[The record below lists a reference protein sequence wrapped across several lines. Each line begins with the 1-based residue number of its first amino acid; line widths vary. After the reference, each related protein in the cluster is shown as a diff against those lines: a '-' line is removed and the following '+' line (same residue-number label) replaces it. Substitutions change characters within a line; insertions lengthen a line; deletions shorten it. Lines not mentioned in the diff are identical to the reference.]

1 MSTVSLRYAH
11 AFAAVAAKQHLD
23 VNVAQQQLNDFA
35 GTYANSRD
43 LREILMDP
51 SIPTPQKL
59 KVIDAIAQ
67 RLGMFPAVRNFIAV
81 IMEHQ
86 RLHELAEILTE
97 YHTIADE
104 QSHMAEAEITSAH
117 PLNDQ
122 DRADLEVHVTKL
134 AGGRIRATYHQDP
147 TLLGGAIVRIG
158 STVYDGSIRAQLQ
171 SLKQKLINA

>member
-11 AFAAVAAKQHLD
+11 AFAAIASKQRLD
-23 VNVAQQQLNDFA
+23 VNAAEQQLNDFA
-35 GTYANSRD
+35 GTLAGSHD
-43 LREILMDP
+43 LREVLMNP
-51 SIPTPQKL
+51 SIPNPQKL

-67 RLGMFPAVRNFIAV
+67 RIGMFPSVRNFIAV

-86 RLHELAEILTE
+86 RLHELTEILTE

-104 QSHMAEAEITSAH
+104 QAHMAEAEITSAR

-122 DRADLEVHVTKL
+122 DRADLESHVAKL

-171 SLKQKLINA
+171 SLKQKLVNA